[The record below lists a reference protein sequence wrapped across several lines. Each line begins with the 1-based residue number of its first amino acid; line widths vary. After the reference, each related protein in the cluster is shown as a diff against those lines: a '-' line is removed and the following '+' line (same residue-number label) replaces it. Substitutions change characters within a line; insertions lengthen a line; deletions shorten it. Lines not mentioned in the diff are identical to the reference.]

1 MKEYQKELV
10 AAWKDFVAGTIDAKT
25 LKLKSA
31 GFGIYQQKDGLTM
44 MRIRRPGGIVTI
56 DDLRNIA
63 KFIDKYGA
71 GYAHISTRQDI
82 QIHGVKAEDVPAAL
96 EDCESMGFPFRGGGG
111 DTFRN
116 TLVSTASGLK
126 KESVFDVIPYA
137 RALSAAFKTFDKAYA
152 LPRKIKI
159 GFADCE
165 TDRFLAAVQDLG
177 FIAKIAD
184 GKKVFETWIG
194 GGIGFKARV
203 GIKLFDSL
211 PAEDAAKVAFALT
224 RFFDEKGCRTN
235 RSHARIRFLREDM
248 GDAAFCEE
256 VICRYKAEA
265 EAPALSDSMLQSE
278 RYGVTSLSAD
288 MCGACDTAFATWKKL
303 ACTKLADDTFAVRIF
318 VPFGNFTADRLI
330 EFCNFLEPAGI
341 NDFQLL
347 PTQDLLVRKV
357 PENQLVALYRLLSE
371 ALADVDYT
379 MKSFVGHIVTCIGC
393 TVCKSGVCDSPSIGA
408 ALAKELDK
416 ALLPLDTDEKIAKA
430 KLLIDELRISGCP
443 NSCTAQ
449 SVVKYGF
456 TCRKSNGA
464 DALVPFSPAER
475 DKPAIGE
482 PQAAII
488 PSSEL
493 AGYVLEKINENSLNN
508 QPF

>member
-1 MKEYQKELV
+1 MKDYQKELV
-10 AAWKDFVAGTIDAKT
+10 AAWKDFVAGVIDAKT
-25 LKLKSA
+25 LKSKSA

-56 DDLRNIA
+56 ADLRNIA

-82 QIHGVKAEDVPAAL
+82 QVHGVKAEDVPDAL
-96 EDCESMGFPFRGGGG
+96 EELETMGFPFRGGGG

-137 RALSAAFKTFDKAYA
+137 RALSAAFAKFDKAYA

-165 TDRFLAAVQDLG
+165 NDRFLAAVQDLG
-177 FIAKIAD
+177 FVAKIVD

-203 GIKLFDSL
+203 GIKLFDAL

-224 RFFDEKGCRTN
+224 RLFDEKGCRTN

-248 GDAAFCEE
+248 GDSVFCDE
-256 VICRYKAEA
+256 VVSRYKAET
-265 EAPALSDSMLQSE
+265 EAPTLDDSQLTNECYCQ
-278 RYGVTSLSAD
+278 TSLAAD

-303 ACTKLADDTFAVRIF
+303 ACTKLADDTFAVRIL
-318 VPFGNFTADRLI
+318 VPFGNFTSARLV

-371 ALADVDYT
+371 VLSAVDYT

-393 TVCKSGVCDSPSIGA
+393 TVCKSGVCDSPSIGRK
-408 ALAKELDK
+408 LAEEMDK
-416 ALLPLDTDEKIAKA
+416 TLLPLDSDEKIAKA
-430 KLLIDELRISGCP
+430 KDLIDELRISGCP

-475 DKPAIGE
+475 GKPAIGE
-482 PQAAII
+482 PLAEII
-488 PSSEL
+488 PADEL
-493 AGYVLEKINENSLNN
+493 ASHVLKKI
-508 QPF
+508 